1 MIKGNV
7 FKGFLM
13 TGKVFLIFLLS
24 ITIAGS
30 GNAQSTT
37 ESTTEQGSG
46 GQAAGMDDLPVK
58 PFRMPSLSDV
68 GGSPFLS
75 SEYHNGSVE
84 LGQGRTVTNVPL
96 KFNTFNNAMMV
107 MKNGEELKLEF
118 FEFATY
124 DEIDSKG
131 NARHVMFKAGYPE
144 IDAHGENTIYQVLS
158 MGPKVHFLKYF
169 SQKVEEVPTLGDYS
183 RREIVTKEEFYV
195 FVPGSGI
202 KKISSLK
209 NGKKSLQEV
218 LPPVLSARIE
228 EISTAKGLKL
238 KNESDISVLIEELNK
253 P

>member
-1 MIKGNV
+1 MTKGNV

-13 TGKVFLIFLLS
+13 NGKAIIIFLFS
-24 ITIAGS
+24 FTITMAAM
-30 GNAQSTT
+30 AQSTT
-37 ESTTEQGSG
+37 ESTTEQASG

-75 SEYHNGSVE
+75 AEYRNGSVE
-84 LGQGRTVTNVPL
+84 LGQGRTVINVPL

-118 FEFATY
+118 FEFVSY
-124 DEIDSKG
+124 NELDSRG
-131 NARHVMFKAGYPE
+131 NSRNVMFKAGYPE
-144 IDAHGENTIYQVLS
+144 IDEHTENSIYQVLS
-158 MGPKVHFLKYF
+158 IGPKVHFLKYF

-195 FVPGSGI
+195 FVPGSGM

-209 NGKKSLQEV
+209 SGKKSLQEA
-218 LPPVLSARIE
+218 LPAELSAKID

-238 KNESDISVLIEELNK
+238 KNESEISILIEELNR